1 MVLSDNTP
9 DVVVK
14 SLLEGG
20 SATRGV
26 SHRHLL
32 PLLAAHAS
40 DLEQPMLLFPKTV
53 HGSLKSLLLHS
64 RTNQRL
70 MPVSSSCMQPYGVCV
85 KHVAFLVTSTPTGP
99 PLYVNNVGKS
109 SIICEYYSQV

>member
-1 MVLSDNTP
+1 MHFSDNTP

-26 SHRHLL
+26 AHRHLL

-53 HGSLKSLLLHS
+53 HGSLKSLLLQS

-70 MPVSSSCMQPYGVCV
+70 IPVSGRCI
-85 KHVAFLVTSTPTGP
+85 KH
-99 PLYVNNVGKS
+99 
-109 SIICEYYSQV
+109 